1 MNDFGYPLD
10 SDLMVMMAVIGRSS
24 AANLLALELN
34 ILLLL
39 ALAAVPLHMQAFHD
53 KGKDGVRVLMYE
65 EMAKRLQCP
74 LHIHIG
80 YDDGTSSNQAD
91 VYGGDMPGE
100 PIRLIREPTDLYR
113 K

>member
-1 MNDFGYPLD
+1 MYDLGYALQ
-10 SDLMVMMAVIGRSS
+10 SDLMIMAAVIGQSN
-24 AANLLALELN
+24 AAVLLALELN
-34 ILLLL
+34 TMLLL
-39 ALAAVPLHMQAFHD
+39 APAAVPFHMQAFHD

>member
-1 MNDFGYPLD
+1 MC
-10 SDLMVMMAVIGRSS
+10 
-24 AANLLALELN
+24 
-34 ILLLL
+34 
-39 ALAAVPLHMQAFHD
+39 VPTRPQAFHD

-80 YDDGTSSNQAD
+80 NEDGSASSSAD

-100 PIRLIREPTDLYR
+100 PIKLVREPTDLYR